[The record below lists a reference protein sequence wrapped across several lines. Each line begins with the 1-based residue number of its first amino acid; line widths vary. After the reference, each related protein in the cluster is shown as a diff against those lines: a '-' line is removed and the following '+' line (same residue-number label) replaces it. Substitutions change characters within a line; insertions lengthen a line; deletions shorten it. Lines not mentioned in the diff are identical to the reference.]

1 MFVVPLDRATNDRGG
16 REVSVLMAVGRCDVV
31 RGDVA

>member
-1 MFVVPLDRATNDRGG
+1 MRVVPLDEATRDHGG
-16 REVSVLMAVGRCDVV
+16 HEVSVLMAVGRRGVV

>member
-1 MFVVPLDRATNDRGG
+1 MLVVPLDRATSDRGG
-16 REVSVLMAVGRCDVV
+16 REVSVLMAVGRCGVV